1 VPTDLIQETIEQ
13 KAEEDLYYA
22 QVVKDGY
29 QLVDSEPKIV
39 MILIQTSAK
48 DVFMVKDRNAIV
60 YKENKQWVYFENNNG
75 EITKHSMQIKF

>member
-1 VPTDLIQETIEQ
+1 
-13 KAEEDLYYA
+13 
-22 QVVKDGY
+22 
-29 QLVDSEPKIV
+29 